1 MTAFQLRLP
10 EHIMEQAKAAA
21 AEEKTSV
28 NQMLLALIAEGLGQR
43 RGLKML
49 RERAA
54 RGNVEAALAI
64 LDRVPDVPPDEG
76 DELPERAKKRRS

>member
-1 MTAFQLRLP
+1 VTENKNPVSQKQR
-10 EHIMEQAKAAA
+10 
-21 AEEKTSV
+21 
-28 NQMLLALIAEGLGQR
+28 ALIARQ